1 MFANDWTGVTAQHI
15 VVNQGGVTN
24 PDGSVTCP
32 AQAAQCK
39 VQTGF
44 QGAKQYVSVTQQMQ
58 KIAAPDNS
66 GIVVDIKAGKEYQV
80 DSTNTCTGYCPLPK
94 DNGPIEPLGLF
105 PNSTYSDATGNQW
118 CNGKTPCSA
127 WTSYQRPMFNVTFE
141 TDTFYVSGNT
151 PLAIYESLTPFGM
164 PMGFQSTQFMTYSP
178 GAIDPSVFAVK
189 GVDNTSTCALLQCNS
204 GNDDGSGGNGGD
216 DGAKHAV
223 GSRSMLATQLPT
235 FSNKA
240 SIAAA
245 FKVAAAENPAAAE
258 EFLATFPADHPV
270 REAF

>member
-24 PDGSVTCP
+24 ADGSVTCP

-58 KIAAPDNS
+58 KIAAADNS

-94 DNGPIEPLGLF
+94 DNGPIEPLSLF

-127 WTSYQRPMFNVTFE
+127 STLKAWENRVVRVDIWEARSE
-141 TDTFYVSGNT
+141 TCSSVACM
-151 PLAIYESLTPFGM
+151 LVLIV
-164 PMGFQSTQFMTYSP
+164 FQ
-178 GAIDPSVFAVK
+178 
-189 GVDNTSTCALLQCNS
+189 
-204 GNDDGSGGNGGD
+204 
-216 DGAKHAV
+216 
-223 GSRSMLATQLPT
+223 
-235 FSNKA
+235 
-240 SIAAA
+240 
-245 FKVAAAENPAAAE
+245 
-258 EFLATFPADHPV
+258 
-270 REAF
+270 